1 MEFQSPTKPLGY
13 GMDSG
18 IGSLPFLG
26 IGFGMILGTIT
37 TLVTDNYYVRA
48 VNASSTGSVPPETRL
63 IPACYASWC
72 LPVSLAIFAATSDPS
87 IHWIAPVLA
96 GVPFG
101 LGLIVIFVSVLS
113 YLIDA
118 NGESHPSI
126 TTFRN
131 SSYLRILHFFRH
143 IRCLEPKC

>member
-1 MEFQSPTKPLGY
+1 MVFQSPEPLGY

-18 IGSLPFLG
+18 LGSLPFLG

-37 TLVTDNYYVRA
+37 TLFTDKYYVRA

-118 NGESHPSI
+118 YAAQVTMGMLDTDMTESSDDGQTPQHDAEQD
-126 TTFRN
+126 R
-131 SSYLRILHFFRH
+131 L
-143 IRCLEPKC
+143 